1 MYDLIYELNK
11 ICSSVLLAVLPQLEC
26 KIKSTQEGERLSVI
40 KLLAKMFSEK
50 NSNVAKNNPQ
60 LWRAFLG
67 RFNDISP
74 VIRTKCVQHTMHFL
88 LNHPNLRDDIVEV
101 LKSRQ
106 HDVDETVRYEV
117 VLAVV
122 TTAKHDFE
130 IVSNSADLLDC
141 VKERTLDKKV
151 SVAFLQKSFVVLF

>member
-1 MYDLIYELNK
+1 
-11 ICSSVLLAVLPQLEC
+11 
-26 KIKSTQEGERLSVI
+26 
-40 KLLAKMFSEK
+40 
-50 NSNVAKNNPQ
+50 
-60 LWRAFLG
+60 
-67 RFNDISP
+67 
-74 VIRTKCVQHTMHFL
+74 MHFL

-106 HDVDETVRYEV
+106 HDVDENVRYEV

-130 IVSNSADLLDC
+130 IVSQSTELLDC

-151 SVAFLQKSFVVLF
+151 WYAYKRTATVRVIPFQFVKRDFSLPV

>member
-1 MYDLIYELNK
+1 
-11 ICSSVLLAVLPQLEC
+11 
-26 KIKSTQEGERLSVI
+26 
-40 KLLAKMFSEK
+40 
-50 NSNVAKNNPQ
+50 
-60 LWRAFLG
+60 
-67 RFNDISP
+67 
-74 VIRTKCVQHTMHFL
+74 MHFL
-88 LNHPNLRDDIVEV
+88 LNHPNLREDIIEV

-130 IVSNSADLLDC
+130 IVSQSAELLDC

-151 SVAFLQKSFVVLF
+151 VTLSTNFPVYYNSLFYQTVVVLVQNQERSS

>member
-1 MYDLIYELNK
+1 MESLFRKVGVIFVHFARNEISFYCFVDL
-11 ICSSVLLAVLPQLEC
+11 
-26 KIKSTQEGERLSVI
+26 LS
-40 KLLAKMFSEK
+40 
-50 NSNVAKNNPQ
+50 
-60 LWRAFLG
+60 

-74 VIRTKCVQHTMHFL
+74 IIRTKCVQHTMHFL
-88 LNHPNLRDDIVEV
+88 LNHPNLREDIIEV

-130 IVSNSADLLDC
+130 IVSQSADLLDC

-151 SVAFLQKSFVVLF
+151 IVILTNFSFDQHFSF

>member
-1 MYDLIYELNK
+1 
-11 ICSSVLLAVLPQLEC
+11 
-26 KIKSTQEGERLSVI
+26 
-40 KLLAKMFSEK
+40 
-50 NSNVAKNNPQ
+50 
-60 LWRAFLG
+60 
-67 RFNDISP
+67 
-74 VIRTKCVQHTMHFL
+74 MHFL

-130 IVSNSADLLDC
+130 IVSKNSDLLDC
-141 VKERTLDKKV
+141 VKQRTLDKKV
-151 SVAFLQKSFVVLF
+151 NIYICNFPCDRFS

>member
-1 MYDLIYELNK
+1 MYDVIYELNK
-11 ICSSVLLAVLPQLEC
+11 ICPSVLLAVLPQLEC
-26 KIKSTQEGERLSVI
+26 KIKSTQEMERLAVI

-50 NSNVAKNNPQ
+50 DSNVAKNNPQ

-67 RFNDISP
+67 RFNDISAL
-74 VIRTKCVQHTMHFL
+74 IRTKCVQHTMHFL
-88 LNHPNLRDDIVEV
+88 LNHPNLRDDIIEV

-106 HDVDETVRYEV
+106 HDVDEAVRYEV

-122 TTAKHDFE
+122 NTAKHNFE

-141 VKERTLDKKV
+141 IKERTLDKKV
-151 SVAFLQKSFVVLF
+151 NNQCWFVYSEN